1 VKTLVDALPPSDE
14 QLDPAR
20 VIEVDAEVGSIWLE
34 RDAELL
40 TSTVLAG
47 GSWAHD
53 TISLMRRILR
63 PGMTFVDAGAN
74 VGYHSVLASRLV
86 GPSGRV
92 VCIEPDPANV
102 AILRANLWK
111 NQCMNATVLPVA
123 AWSERTE
130 LSLHTVPEG
139 GAASH
144 VAAGTD
150 TSDHPTI
157 PGFRLDEL
165 IGGRVDYLKVDCEAT
180 DHIVIRGATGL
191 FRANPRMIATVEWIP
206 DHASH
211 TGETPQEVLEVYKQL
226 GLYPYE
232 VNYWGGLR
240 PTTFELLTS
249 SGSRE
254 ELVVYDF
261 ALSPTRQ
268 TRLVVKHFL
277 RDLLVPRS
285 AYERLLELG
294 GDLLEHVPARVRPRI
309 RRRDRAA

>member
-1 VKTLVDALPPSDE
+1 MD
-14 QLDPAR
+14 
-20 VIEVDAEVGSIWLE
+20 VGSIWLE
-34 RDAELL
+34 KDAELL
-40 TSTVLAG
+40 TPTLLKG
-47 GSWAHD
+47 EDWAHD

-74 VGYHSVLASRLV
+74 VGLHAVLASRLV

-92 VCIEPDPANV
+92 VCVEPDPANV

-111 NQCMNATVLPVA
+111 NGCRNATVLPVA

-144 VAAGTD
+144 VTEGTD
-150 TSDHPTI
+150 ASEHPTI

-165 IGGRVDYLKVDCEAT
+165 IDGPVDYLKVDCEAT
-180 DHIVIRGATGL
+180 DHIVISGATGL

-211 TGETPQEVLEVYKQL
+211 TGATPRDVLDVYKRL
-226 GLYPYE
+226 GLHPYQ

-240 PTTFELLTS
+240 PTSFELLAA
-249 SGSRE
+249 SGSDE

-268 TRLVVKHFL
+268 TRLVVRHFL
-277 RDLLVPRS
+277 RDLLLPRR

-294 GDLLEHVPARVRPRI
+294 GDLLEHVPARIRPRI